1 MRLPSPHRALAAA
14 LSLCLLAGCEPPAA
28 PPQAAPPQAAMPDPV
43 PFEGVGYL
51 LFNAPILPASRD
63 LFIADVDKFRA
74 AGAREI
80 DLALNSPGGDIDA
93 AQGIVDYMNRLHEHD
108 GITFK
113 AYNVGLVSSAATF
126 LFLNAQNRY
135 SVERGVFLFHA
146 AGMVSNGPVS
156 AERLR
161 EQADKLEAYERIV
174 GATLKARTRLT
185 ASEAQTYL
193 HRTVVLNSD
202 DARRDGI
209 VDAIAAFPSPKGS
222 SRWVILFKPA
232 KPGTAAAPASRP

>member
-1 MRLPSPHRALAAA
+1 MRLASPHHALAAT
-14 LSLCLLAGCEPPAA
+14 LCLCLLAGCEPPAV
-28 PPQAAPPQAAMPDPV
+28 PPQAAIPDPV

-51 LFNAPILPASRD
+51 LFNAPIVPASRD
-63 LFIADVDKFRA
+63 LFIADVDKFRV

-113 AYNVGLVSSAATF
+113 AYNVGLVASAATF
-126 LFLNAQNRY
+126 VFLNAQSRY
-135 SVERGVFLFHA
+135 SAERGVFLFHA
-146 AGMVSNGPVS
+146 AGMSSSGLVS

-161 EQADKLEAYERIV
+161 EAADKLDAYERTV

-185 ASEAQTYL
+185 DAEARTYL

-209 VDAIAAFPSPKGS
+209 VDAIAAFPTPKGS
-222 SRWVILFKPA
+222 RRWTIVFRPS
-232 KPGTAAAPASRP
+232 KPGTAAAPAPKPQN